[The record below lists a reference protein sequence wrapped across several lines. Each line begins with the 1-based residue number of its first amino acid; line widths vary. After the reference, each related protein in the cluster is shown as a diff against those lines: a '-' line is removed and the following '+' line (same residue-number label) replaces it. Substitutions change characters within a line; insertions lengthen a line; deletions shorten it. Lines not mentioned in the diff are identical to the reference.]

1 DFHHRE
7 CGVIGYDAN
16 TDATTFPRKLYGI
29 GQQVEEYLLH
39 RTLVGPNLDILIP
52 RFYDQLHT
60 AVFPEPAHP
69 AADLGNR
76 GLDIQHFLGEL
87 ELPRFDLRHIE
98 DIIDDRQQMKAAF
111 MDILYVFQIFLITDR
126 AE

>member
-1 DFHHRE
+1 MLFLVHANPEIRDFHHRE

-52 RFYDQLHT
+52 RLYDQLDT
-60 AVFPEPAHP
+60 AVFRELSHH

-87 ELPRFDLRHIE
+87 ELPASIFDISRTSLM
-98 DIIDDRQQMKAAF
+98 IDNK
-111 MDILYVFQIFLITDR
+111 
-126 AE
+126 